1 MRRLPVAGAVLSAI
15 AAWYAAGCYWLVSTG
30 DLTSGG
36 ADASSD
42 VALRETGGEAGGPMV
57 DAESEAGEGGDAGP
71 FCPEDAGPYTYCM
84 DFDGVDA
91 ASLHLYTNDS
101 DTGIVDGVYVSPPS
115 SLGVKLNG
123 GWGTAGAYDVNF
135 TFKPKTARLEYQF
148 MPQPLGS
155 WVTSVGISLWVSSTQ
170 TSESLQVLVA
180 PDGEFQVQEWFE
192 GPDGG
197 TGWSHGTFSLDGGTR
212 TGAWHHVVLT
222 MTVDDSQGRYFS
234 GLSVDDQA
242 LELDVPLLG
251 PWEQGTAHLGIGS
264 TFAQEGGAD
273 FYYDNVRADF
283 GL

>member
-1 MRRLPVAGAVLSAI
+1 MRRLPFAGAILSAI
-15 AAWYAAGCYWLVSTG
+15 AGWYLAGCYWLVSTG
-30 DLTSGG
+30 DLTSGST
-36 ADASSD
+36 DA
-42 VALRETGGEAGGPMV
+42 GPNHEAGSEGDAPTV
-57 DAESEAGEGGDAGP
+57 EAESDADAGP
-71 FCPEDAGPYTYCM
+71 FCPVDAGPYTYCM
-84 DFDGVDA
+84 DFDDIDA
-91 ASLHLYTNDS
+91 ASLNLYVNQADA
-101 DTGIVDGVYVSPPS
+101 GIVDGIYVSPPS

-123 GWGTAGAYDVNF
+123 GWGTAGAYNVDF
-135 TFKPKTARLEYQF
+135 SFKPKTARLEYQF

-155 WVTSVGISLWVSSTQ
+155 WVTTLGVYLWVSSIQ

-180 PDGEFQVQEWFE
+180 PTGHFQVQEWFS

-197 TGWSHGTFSLDGGTR
+197 TGWTHGEFALEGGV

-234 GLSVDDQA
+234 GLTVDDQV

-251 PWEQGTAHLGIGS
+251 PWAQGTAHLNVGS
-264 TFAQEGGAD
+264 TFAQEAGSD